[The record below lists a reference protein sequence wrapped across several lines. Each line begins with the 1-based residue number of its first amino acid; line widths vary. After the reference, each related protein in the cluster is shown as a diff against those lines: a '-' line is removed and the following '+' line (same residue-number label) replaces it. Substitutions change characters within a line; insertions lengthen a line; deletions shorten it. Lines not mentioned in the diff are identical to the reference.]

1 MLFESESNSL
11 PNQQLRLIR
20 LREVKRRTG
29 MSTSTIYRWMKS
41 GFFPDSIKIGGHIAA
56 WREQDIDQWLAK
68 HIGERASNAPG
79 ES

>member
-1 MLFESESNSL
+1 M
-11 PNQQLRLIR
+11 PKQPLRLIR

-41 GFFPDSIKIGGHIAA
+41 GFFPHSIKIGGHIAV
-56 WREQDIDQWLAK
+56 WREPDIDQWLVER
-68 HIGERASNAPG
+68 IGCNTSNAAR